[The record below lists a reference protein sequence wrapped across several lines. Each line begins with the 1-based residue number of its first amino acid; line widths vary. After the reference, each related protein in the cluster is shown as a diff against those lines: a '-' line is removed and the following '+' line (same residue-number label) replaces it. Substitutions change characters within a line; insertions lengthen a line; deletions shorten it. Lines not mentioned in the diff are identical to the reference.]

1 MEFEEDNIS
10 LLSESST
17 DEIDKAK
24 FELMGQYSCDECPE
38 IPRLIGTDANTKTI
52 TLKCD
57 VHGLKT
63 LDINKYML
71 NSLNYN
77 TLNWKCS
84 NCENIQ
90 RYSNT
95 SFKYCECGFVFCPG
109 CFKGHK
115 ETNGKDHDFTIS
127 SEDFNLKCKKNKN
140 HFKETYVGYCYD
152 CKVQYCQICAKE
164 GTHKWH
170 EKVSLDSIMV
180 QESDIE
186 KIRELNKQYKKFIE
200 YYQALIQFNELV
212 INSFKKCKNNYYNL
226 NNINMIIKNYDRKQL
241 IDPLNDS
248 ENRTI
253 IPGENNK
260 NLFLYM
266 NSMHKDVVKDQP
278 DNISKIEINNKFFNK
293 YDFNV
298 LTQIPLTNLR
308 LLSLENNA
316 ISKIDNL
323 EYCNFDNLLILN
335 LNNNAISDIS
345 ILGKAKF
352 DGLQALF
359 LKNNSIKDIEI
370 FGKKKFNYL
379 RQLDLRKNVI
389 ENIGVFDKWE
399 ENLENLQSLYLSGNL
414 YEKEKSKDT
423 IEKIKKIPDGDY

>member
-10 LLSESST
+10 VLSDSST
-17 DEIDKAK
+17 DSIDRVK
-24 FELMGQYSCDECPE
+24 FELKGQYSCDECPE
-38 IPRLIGTDANTKTI
+38 IPKLISTDANTKTI

-57 VHGLKT
+57 IHGLKT
-63 LDINKYML
+63 LDINKYL
-71 NSLNYN
+71 VHSLNYN
-77 TLNWKCS
+77 SLNWKCS

-90 RYSNT
+90 RNFKSN
-95 SFKYCECGFVFCPG
+95 FKYCECGNVFCSG
-109 CFKGHK
+109 CFVDHK
-115 ETNGKDHDFTIS
+115 NSQGKDHDYSIS
-127 SEDFNLKCKKNKN
+127 SEDFNLKCKKDKN

-152 CKVQYCQICAKE
+152 CRIQYCKICEKE

-180 QESDIE
+180 QESDID
-186 KIRELNKQYKKFIE
+186 KIKELNKQYKKFID

-212 INSFKKCKNNYYNL
+212 INSFIKCKNNYYNL
-226 NNINMIIKNYDRKQL
+226 NNINMIINNYNRKKI
-241 IDPLNDS
+241 IDPLNDN

-266 NSMHKDVVKDQP
+266 DSMYKDVIKEETE
-278 DNISKIEINNKFFNK
+278 NINKIEINNKFFSK

-298 LTQIPLTNLR
+298 LTQIPLTHLR

-323 EYCNFDNLLILN
+323 EHCNFYNLMILN
-335 LNNNAISDIS
+335 LNNNAINDIS
-345 ILGKAKF
+345 ILEKAKF

-370 FGKKKFNYL
+370 FGKKKFNDL
-379 RQLDLRKNVI
+379 RQLDLRKNLI
-389 ENIGVFDKWE
+389 ENITVFDKWK
-399 ENLENLQSLYLSGNL
+399 ENLENLQSLYLSGNR
-414 YEKEKSKDT
+414 YNKEKSKDT
-423 IEKIKKIPDGDY
+423 IEKIKEIADGDY